1 MIVAYVFVYEH
12 MFFAAKNDFEKAM
25 FLTKWFKTGPVAIR

>member
-1 MIVAYVFVYEH
+1 MIVVYVSIDEH

-25 FLTKWFKTGPVAIR
+25 FLIKWFKIVPVEI

>member
-1 MIVAYVFVYEH
+1 MIVVYVSIDEH

-25 FLTKWFKTGPVAIR
+25 FLMKWFKTGPVGIR